1 MKKYIILLISVLV
14 LKPMNILN
22 GCGFSLLP
30 EQYRVYL
37 FNQSALNKDE
47 LMPLFYSSEYFY
59 NESYNWYYNILPPND
74 ESYTNTELANAKE
87 WKEHTKYKGTL
98 KSIID
103 LVYRTDIDS
112 ILLPT
117 SKFAKRSTFLS
128 HLTKHYQAEYNYLI
142 YAKKCELIYGS
153 TDPWGLQA
161 NNDKYIIDLI
171 NEGTLSLNK
180 NKNQFLKLRYAYQLL
195 KISFYHPHYGESV
208 IDIYN
213 SKIKS
218 SPLNS
223 WLKESAKFYYY
234 QTNDLRD
241 EESQYHLSLSFD
253 KSIDKKFRCV
263 QLFDR
268 KNYTRI
274 LKYAKNNHEKA
285 IIYVM
290 YELQNPGRSLQNLE
304 RIYQLD
310 PTNEYLSFL
319 IAREINKMEDWYL
332 TPELTNAQPST
343 FQYNDSLAKCVNIK
357 SLSNKKYI
365 YDVYHLLGDIIKNN
379 NSGSLAEFHVLAS
392 NIAILLK
399 DKDKGYKH
407 LALAEKN
414 CKTDKLKFQITYNK
428 IALYFDG
435 KSTLNEQIKH
445 QILNF
450 VEFNQK
456 NPNIN
461 INQATALSQLYLFIG
476 TRLLKA
482 GDVTNGILFHS
493 KTTRPFGEI
502 GYWITKNYHI
512 LLLEKAKPIHYNQ
525 LITLIDKP
533 KKTDFEKFLL
543 NRKDFIN
550 TDIINESYGIDSYG
564 YDTLSINKNKILDY
578 KSMYYVQ
585 QNMLDSALSC
595 VNKIDNNYWNH
606 YPYTLFKCFP
616 FFTGNSS
623 DYQSNNDF
631 YPYNKRQYL
640 QRMLDVKYL
649 IDHQIGDI
657 AKHYFVL
664 ANGYFNMSYHGN
676 YWIMNMPYKLSD
688 EVENNYYE
696 FPKTSNHFIKNYYGC
711 QQAEVYYL
719 KAFENTKDTAFAA
732 LCINKANL
740 CNQNMQTVNWRLH
753 NTFNNETY
761 EWSHE
766 LKIVPSK
773 YKYLFTKQYQSS
785 DFYNDFV
792 SNCYYSYH
800 LQKRFY

>member
-1 MKKYIILLISVLV
+1 MKKYIILLISILV
-14 LKPMNILN
+14 FKPITTVN

-30 EQYRVYL
+30 EEYRVYL

-59 NESYNWYYNILPPND
+59 NESYNWHDNTLPPND

-87 WKEHTKYKGTL
+87 WKEHTSYNGSL
-98 KSIID
+98 ESIID

-112 ILLPT
+112 ILLPSSEF
-117 SKFAKRSTFLS
+117 SKRNAFLK
-128 HLTKHYQAEYNYLI
+128 HLTKHYQPEYHYLL

-153 TDPWGLQA
+153 TDPWGLQS
-161 NNDKYIIDLI
+161 NNDNYIVDLV
-171 NEGTLSLNK
+171 NEGQQQTSKKINHFLN
-180 NKNQFLKLRYAYQLL
+180 LRYAYQLL
-195 KISFYHPHYGESV
+195 KINFYHPHYGESV

-213 SKIKS
+213 KKIKS
-218 SPLNS
+218 SPIKS

-268 KNYTRI
+268 KNYSNI
-274 LKYAKNNHEKA
+274 IKYTKNNHEKA

-290 YELQNPGRSLQNLE
+290 YELQNPARSLQNLE
-304 RIYQLD
+304 RIYHLD
-310 PTNEYLSFL
+310 PTNEYLVFL
-319 IAREINKMEDWYL
+319 IAREINKMEDWLL

-343 FQYNDSLAKCVNIK
+343 FQYSDSLAKSINIK
-357 SLSNKKYI
+357 NLSNQKYI
-365 YDVYHLLGDIIKNN
+365 NDVYRLVSHIIINN
-379 NSGSLAEFHVLAS
+379 RSSSLAEFHVLAS
-392 NIAILLK
+392 NLSILLK
-399 DKDKGYKH
+399 DKTKGYNH
-407 LALAEKN
+407 LALAEAHCKN
-414 CKTDKLKFQITYNK
+414 DKLKFQINYNK
-428 IALYFDG
+428 IALHFDG
-435 KSTLNEQIKH
+435 KSNLNEDIKR

-450 VEFNQK
+450 VDFNQK
-456 NPNIN
+456 NPNLI
-461 INQATALSQLYLFIG
+461 IRQATALSQLYLFIG
-476 TRLLKA
+476 ARLLKA
-482 GDVTNGILFHS
+482 GDVANGILFHS
-493 KTTRPFGEI
+493 KTTRPYGEI

-512 LLLEKAKPIHYNQ
+512 LLLEKAKPIHYDQ
-525 LITLIDKP
+525 LMALIDKQQ
-533 KKTDFEKFLL
+533 KTTFEKFLL
-543 NRKDFIN
+543 NRKDFMHTTIMDDRYSN
-550 TDIINESYGIDSYG
+550 DWYG
-564 YDTLSINKNKILDY
+564 YDTLSINKNKVLDY

-595 VNKIDNNYWNH
+595 VNKIDNNYWNQ
-606 YPYTLFKCFP
+606 YPYELFKCFP
-616 FFTGNSS
+616 FFTGNST
-623 DYQSNNDF
+623 DYQSNHDF

-640 QRMLDVKYL
+640 QRMVDVKYL
-649 IDHQIGDI
+649 IDNHIGDI

-696 FPKTSNHFIKNYYGC
+696 FPKTSNRFLENYYGC
-711 QQAEVYYL
+711 QQAEAYYL
-719 KAFENTKDTAFAA
+719 KAFEHTNDTAFAA
-732 LCINKANL
+732 LCINKASL
-740 CNQNMQTVNWRLH
+740 CNQNMQTVNWRLS
-753 NTFNNETY
+753 NTFNEEKY

-773 YKYLFTKQYQSS
+773 YKYLFTRQYQNS